1 MLYMSEHRKFP
12 GVLAS
17 ITLYAKFV
25 QTQQLRSC
33 TPVKVSFD
41 KMNAFCCLLLSCECF
56 IFEGEEQIF
65 SVFQIQPSSYV
76 RHSIQSTSEQMRKCE
91 FPSSEDRRVRR
102 TLQASELR
110 VVILNLTWNK
120 YFFSHIYISSII

>member
-1 MLYMSEHRKFP
+1 MLYVLNLRKFL

-41 KMNAFCCLLLSCECF
+41 KMNVFCCLLLSCEYF
-56 IFEGEEQIF
+56 ISEGREEQIF
-65 SVFQIQPSSYV
+65 SILQIQ
-76 RHSIQSTSEQMRKCE
+76 HLC
-91 FPSSEDRRVRR
+91 
-102 TLQASELR
+102 
-110 VVILNLTWNK
+110 
-120 YFFSHIYISSII
+120 